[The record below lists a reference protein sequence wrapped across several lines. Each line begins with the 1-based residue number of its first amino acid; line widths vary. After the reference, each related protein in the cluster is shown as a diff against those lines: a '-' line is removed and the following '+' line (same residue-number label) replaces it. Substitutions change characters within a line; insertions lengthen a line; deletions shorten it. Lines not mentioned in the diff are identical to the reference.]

1 MVVVYGVTAR
11 MKQVH
16 RAESSAWHVLSASY
30 HESTFLNPLPG
41 TVLVGGVLGQEVNAE
56 SCRSLTRAMLGHS
69 GGGGNKFGQALAFR
83 PSSFIS
89 K

>member
-30 HESTFLNPLPG
+30 HESTFLSPLPG
-41 TVLVGGVLGQEVNAE
+41 TVLVGGVLGQEVKAE

-69 GGGGNKFGQALAFR
+69 RGGHKFGQALAFG